1 MLRSAVELTMNLA
14 VTHDL
19 FLDFYSSRRF
29 VGHVSQVGFLRSPA
43 EARQSS
49 PRFSLVFDQ

>member
-1 MLRSAVELTMNLA
+1 MNLA

-43 EARQSS
+43 KARQSS
-49 PRFSLVFDQ
+49 PRFRLLFDQ